1 MADLSYLSVPSG
13 IMDMLSR
20 ERARIEQSN
29 LAAAQA
35 SARQA
40 ARIAQISQQ
49 AVQPQQMQPQAQ
61 IDPAMMEFGQ
71 YKYNAELQPKLQDYT
86 NRYNQLNSI
95 LQADQKQASFVKNN
109 LDLLNEQ
116 FKGVIKPFEETQQYK
131 LAAEAAKS
139 AEITK
144 ESAFIDL
151 FGKTIKSVESS
162 PQEYQ
167 ANAAKTFLTSLV
179 NSAKG
184 TADAEQANEFIR
196 RAPELETYAQYAQD
210 VNKNI
215 FDPKTIASY
224 LDSNPGKKFLKL
236 FSDPAAPAM
245 YLEKVKNI
253 HDDKAST
260 WNENVYNRI
269 VRPTS
274 PEIAMQFG
282 VVPKQTFSQIEQ
294 EPEVQRPNVMLPPKG
309 AVRRIK

>member
-1 MADLSYLSVPSG
+1 
-13 IMDMLSR
+13 
-20 ERARIEQSN
+20 
-29 LAAAQA
+29 
-35 SARQA
+35 
-40 ARIAQISQQ
+40 
-49 AVQPQQMQPQAQ
+49 MQPR
-61 IDPAMMEFGQ
+61 
-71 YKYNAELQPKLQDYT
+71 LQDYT
-86 NRYNQLNSI
+86 NRYNQLNFI
-95 LQADQKQASFVKNN
+95 LQADPKQAAFVKNN
-109 LDLLNEQ
+109 LELLDKQ
-116 FKGVIKPFEETQQYK
+116 FKNIKPFEETEQYK

-139 AEITK
+139 AEVTK

-162 PQEYQ
+162 PKEYQ

-210 VNKNI
+210 VNKNL

-224 LDSNPGKKFLKL
+224 LESNPGKKLIKL
-236 FSDPAAPAM
+236 FSDPAMPDQ
-245 YLEKVKNI
+245 YLKKVKDI

-274 PEIAMQFG
+274 PDTAMQFG

-294 EPEVQRPNVMLPPKG
+294 EPEVQRPKVMLPPKG
-309 AVRRIK
+309 AVRRIN